1 MEMNSPTEDIGN
13 IKKVETDGSQIKNL
27 NAYMALL
34 YQQFLS
40 TNFINNSPIN
50 NSGGDSFNCAAFVHY
65 FNKLALLANVSKNQ
79 LSHPSLPLLQDQQ
92 GIFISNLKSPQ
103 IKTDPEILDLKCQ
116 NSCSSIGDL
125 SPEIGQSDIHLC
137 GDAGSRLSP
146 PSCPEDLSLPKH
158 QDKSMGSSRGLAH
171 PSVSFP
177 IGKLKKSKPTN
188 DLFERPSSDEQEMSN
203 CNDQSFRLDSNLCST
218 HDIARMVAAELRHY
232 GIPQAVFSQRV
243 LGRSQ
248 GTLSDLLR
256 NPKPWN
262 KLKAGRETFRKM
274 LDWLNLS
281 EEDRLAVLR
290 LHPSLDST
298 SSMPTSVASSST
310 LLSCPPNLQRK
321 GVKKP
326 RLVFTEI
333 QRRTLL
339 AIFQEMRHPSRDIQ
353 ATIAEQLNLKLSTV
367 SNFFMNARRRSVD
380 KYATADSTD
389 EKAVLSSSFFD
400 REA

>member
-1 MEMNSPTEDIGN
+1 MNSTNKDIGN

-50 NSGGDSFNCAAFVHY
+50 NSNGDSFNCAAFVHY
-65 FNKLALLANVSKNQ
+65 FNKLALLANVSKNH
-79 LSHPSLPLLQDQQ
+79 LSLPPLPLLQASQ
-92 GIFISNLKSPQ
+92 GVFISSLKNPQ

-116 NSCSSIGDL
+116 NSCSSLGDL
-125 SPEIGQSDIHLC
+125 SPDIEQSDVHLY
-137 GDAGSRLSP
+137 GDSGSRLS
-146 PSCPEDLSLPKH
+146 PSCPEDLSLPKY
-158 QDKSMGSSRGLAH
+158 QDKSMGSSCGLAQPLES
-171 PSVSFP
+171 PSVSSS
-177 IGKLKKSKPTN
+177 ISKLKKPKPTSN
-188 DLFERPSSDEQEMSN
+188 LFERPYSDEQEMSN

-290 LHPSLDST
+290 LHPSLDS
-298 SSMPTSVASSST
+298 SES
-310 LLSCPPNLQRK
+310 
-321 GVKKP
+321 
-326 RLVFTEI
+326 I
-333 QRRTLL
+333 
-339 AIFQEMRHPSRDIQ
+339 I
-353 ATIAEQLNLKLSTV
+353 
-367 SNFFMNARRRSVD
+367 
-380 KYATADSTD
+380 Y
-389 EKAVLSSSFFD
+389 
-400 REA
+400 